1 MQKRSSIGAK
11 YKSYY
16 TEIFIMQKSRLVH
29 IPEHVRSLF
38 PALILP
44 LLFKYRKTKE
54 DRYGW
59 KNHIYAAP
67 APSGSVPGRIA
78 RRPCR

>member
-44 LLFKYRKTKE
+44 LLFK
-54 DRYGW
+54 
-59 KNHIYAAP
+59 
-67 APSGSVPGRIA
+67 
-78 RRPCR
+78 